1 MKYHMACNFSLFL
14 VAFGCLQLSFEFL
27 TLHRYLLSVVDF
39 KILINVYSARGTEA
53 IGQRFCRN
61 VGPVCHGMYEKEF
74 DYGFTVIFGRPIGL
88 SKISHAPG

>member
-14 VAFGCLQLSFEFL
+14 AAFGCLQLSFEFL

-61 VGPVCHGMYEKEF
+61 VGPVCHGMYERSSNM
-74 DYGFTVIFGRPIGL
+74 DSRLYLAVP
-88 SKISHAPG
+88 